1 MELLYVVIGAWI
13 GMLLTY
19 FEWYRPMAKRIKN
32 LEEAMHDCIKAGLT
46 NPIDDEEKE

>member
-19 FEWYRPMAKRIKN
+19 VEWYRPMDKRIKN
-32 LEEAMHDCIKAGLT
+32 LEEAMHDCIKSGLIGNNKET
-46 NPIDDEEKE
+46 EE